1 MLILSEKY
9 QVGFVGAPK
18 CATTTMVDL
27 MLSWHGFEGIK
38 NPRGFMKHNSERLQE
53 AGLFIHD
60 TGKPKVLLSAYRE
73 HDAFFWFTAV
83 RSPVSRTL
91 SNYRNKLSRY
101 AKRFEYRSYLGGKLL
116 QLARGPRSWA
126 DANSASECIAKF
138 ISFPQFVDGLTT
150 HGVGFDSHYRTFSKI
165 LQMDRIQYDA
175 VLQLESMEEDIV
187 MLQKKMAAS
196 GVDTEHFPKLGRLN
210 STSRSEEGLSAELRE
225 KIALLYDVDSKLI
238 DRINSKS
245 IESPGVARMTDT

>member
-27 MLSWHGFEGIK
+27 MLAWHGFEGIK

-60 TGKPKVLLSAYRE
+60 TGKPNVLLSAYRE
-73 HDAFFWFTAV
+73 HDAFFWFTAL
-83 RSPVSRTL
+83 RSPVSRTV
-91 SNYRNKLSRY
+91 SNYRNKLNRY
-101 AKRFEYRSYLGGKLL
+101 AKRFEYRAYLCGKLL
-116 QLARGPRSWA
+116 QLAKGPRSWA

-196 GVDTEHFPKLGRLN
+196 GVDTQQFPKLGQLN
-210 STSRSEEGLSAELRE
+210 STSRSEEGLSAAVRE

-245 IESPGVARMTDT
+245 IESPEIARMADT

>member
-1 MLILSEKY
+1 
-9 QVGFVGAPK
+9 
-18 CATTTMVDL
+18 
-27 MLSWHGFEGIK
+27 
-38 NPRGFMKHNSERLQE
+38 
-53 AGLFIHD
+53 
-60 TGKPKVLLSAYRE
+60 
-73 HDAFFWFTAV
+73 
-83 RSPVSRTL
+83 
-91 SNYRNKLSRY
+91 
-101 AKRFEYRSYLGGKLL
+101 
-116 QLARGPRSWA
+116 LARGPRSWA

>member
-27 MLSWHGFEGIK
+27 MLSWHGFKGIK

-60 TGKPKVLLSAYRE
+60 TGKPNVLLSAYRE
-73 HDAFFWFTAV
+73 HDTFFWFTAV